1 MGGAFGSPNT
11 GFVIGEILTG
21 DPGETKTGYEGE
33 NSELERRGILINLFG
48 KNFRRPIRPG
58 SKYQCF
64 WRAGLSGE
72 PEPIPE
78 GEVYATEQIE
88 VNANLISAIIV
99 DTKFIDAAKE
109 LVPAP
114 NLAVVKGDRVQV
126 FYLLEKF
133 IPRNAGAKS
142 LKFLESVSRRVRIAA
157 RGQLWE
163 GKYCLNP
170 FCTTNEVVLLAEQRY
185 TTLDDL
191 KPITQA
197 ATKVAQSESGVR
209 SAGIRR
215 NNSIDAICKTI
226 HELHESGEKITQVKV
241 SQRTGLAIITIK
253 RCWKDERVKEVLEI
267 TSKL

>member
-11 GFVIGEILTG
+11 GFEIGEIVTG
-21 DPGETKTGYEGE
+21 DPGEIRTGYEGE
-33 NSELERRGILINLFG
+33 NSELDRRGILINLFG
-48 KNFRRPIRPG
+48 NNFRRPIRPG
-58 SKYQCF
+58 LKFYCF

-114 NLAVVKGDRVQV
+114 NLVVTKGDRAQV

-142 LKFLESVSRRVRIAA
+142 LKFLESVSRRIRIAA

-170 FCTTNEVVLLAEQRY
+170 FCTSNEVVLLAEQRY
-185 TTLDDL
+185 TTLDAL

-209 SAGIRR
+209 SAGIARQK
-215 NNSIDAICKTI
+215 SLDAICKAI
-226 HELHESGEKITQVKV
+226 RELHEAGEKITQVKV
-241 SQRTGLAIITIK
+241 SQRAGRSKITVK
-253 RCWKDERVKEVLEI
+253 RCWKDEFVRKALEDQ
-267 TSKL
+267 KG

>member
-11 GFVIGEILTG
+11 GFEIGEIVTG
-21 DPGETKTGYEGE
+21 DPGEIRTGYEGE
-33 NSELERRGILINLFG
+33 NSELDRRGILINLFG
-48 KNFRRPIRPG
+48 NNFRRPIRPG
-58 SKYQCF
+58 AKYFCF

-114 NLAVVKGDRVQV
+114 NLVVTKGDRAQV

-142 LKFLESVSRRVRIAA
+142 LKFLESVSRRIRIAA

-170 FCTTNEVVLLAEQRY
+170 FCTSNEVVLLAEQRY
-185 TTLDDL
+185 TLDAL

-209 SAGIRR
+209 SAGIARQK
-215 NNSIDAICKTI
+215 SLDAICKVI
-226 HELHESGEKITQVKV
+226 RELYEAGEKITQVKV
-241 SQRTGLAIITIK
+241 SQRTDLSIITVK
-253 RCWKDERVKEVLEI
+253 RCWKDDRVKKDLEAL
-267 TSKL
+267 KG